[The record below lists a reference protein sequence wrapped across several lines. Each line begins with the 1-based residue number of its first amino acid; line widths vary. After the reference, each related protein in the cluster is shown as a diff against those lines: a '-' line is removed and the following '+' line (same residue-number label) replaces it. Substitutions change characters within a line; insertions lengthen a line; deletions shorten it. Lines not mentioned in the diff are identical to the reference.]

1 MDIEEAL
8 NFTDHLALT
17 TTGKHLDSLQK
28 AILRGAWNSQK
39 YKEIAQEQNRSEKYI
54 KEVGFKLWKLLSVA
68 LGEEQVSKAN
78 FRATLEN
85 LRFGN
90 ISLFGNGCIHI
101 RNISADTFYSPKSSQ
116 SEPQYNDE
124 FNEKI
129 SNSQAKIRLDLSDAP
144 EHKLFDN
151 RTSELSTLK
160 QWILENRTRV
170 VTILGLTG
178 IGKTTIALQLI
189 PQIQDQFDYVIWRSL
204 HNAPPLETLQ
214 TNLIQF
220 LCRGGAPVP
229 APVPVAAPSP
239 EERATTGEL
248 PQKERATTGE
258 LPQKERATT
267 GGLPLP
273 EYLRSR
279 RCLIILD
286 DVQMIFSNG
295 KLAGNYQPGYE
306 NYGQF
311 FKQIAESSHNSCLI
325 ILSWEKPKE
334 IAVLKSQNQACKT
347 LKINGLVVNEA
358 EEIFREKGLSEP
370 ENWSELINLYR
381 GNPSWLNIVA
391 AMIQDLF
398 SGSISQFLLYK
409 TLILGDLESLLQQ
422 HFHRLSDSEKK
433 VIFSLATQ
441 GEPMEISQIATALEL
456 SPPALLQ
463 ALESLGRRLL
473 IEKVKQDEKT
483 LFTLQPVLMEYVKNQ

>member
-39 YKEIAQEQNRSEKYI
+39 YKEIAQEQNRSEKYV

-101 RNISADTFYSPKSSQ
+101 RNISADTFYSPKASQ

-124 FNEKI
+124 FNEKT
-129 SNSQAKIRLDLSDAP
+129 SNSQPKVRQDLSDAP
-144 EHKLFDN
+144 DHKLFDN

-220 LCRGGAPVP
+220 LCRDGESAI
-229 APVPVAAPSP
+229 APSP
-239 EERATTGEL
+239 E
-248 PQKERATTGE
+248 ERATTGE

-306 NYGQF
+306 NYGTF

>member
-8 NFTDHLALT
+8 NFTDHLTLT

-39 YKEIAQEQNRSEKYI
+39 YKEIAQEQNRSEKYV

-101 RNISADTFYSPKSSQ
+101 RNISANSLYSPEVSQ

-124 FNEKI
+124 FNEKT
-129 SNSQAKIRLDLSDAP
+129 SNSQPKVRQDLSDAP
-144 EHKLFDN
+144 DHKLFDN
-151 RTSELSTLK
+151 RTCEISTLK
-160 QWILENRTRV
+160 EWILENRTRV

-178 IGKTTIALQLI
+178 IGKTALTIQLI
-189 PQIQDQFDYVIWRSL
+189 QQIQNEFDYIIYRTL
-204 HNAPPLETLQ
+204 HNAPTLQTLQ

-229 APVPVAAPSP
+229 APSP
-239 EERATTGEL
+239 EERATT
-248 PQKERATTGE
+248 AE

-273 EYLRSR
+273 EYLRSH

-306 NYGQF
+306 NYGTF
-311 FKQIAESSHNSCLI
+311 FKQLAESSHNSCLI
-325 ILSWEKPKE
+325 LLSWEKPKE
-334 IAVLKSQNQACKT
+334 IAVLESQNQACKT
-347 LKINGLVVNEA
+347 LQLKGLVVTEA
-358 EEIFREKGLSEP
+358 EKIFREKGLSEP
-370 ENWSELINLYR
+370 EKWSELINLYR
-381 GNPSWLNIVA
+381 GNPSWLNIVVA
-391 AMIQDLF
+391 IIKDLF
-398 SGSISQFLLYK
+398 SGSISQFLSYN

-422 HFHRLSDSEKK
+422 HFYRLSDSEKQ
-433 VIFSLATQ
+433 VIFSLANQ
-441 GEPMEISQIATALEL
+441 GELMEISQLSTALQL

>member
-39 YKEIAQEQNRSEKYI
+39 YKEIAQEQNRSEKYV

-101 RNISADTFYSPKSSQ
+101 RNISANSLYSPEVSQ

-124 FNEKI
+124 FNEKK
-129 SNSQAKIRLDLSDAP
+129 SNTKPKVCQDLSDAP

-151 RTSELSTLK
+151 RTSELTTLK

-220 LCRGGAPVP
+220 LCRDAAPV
-229 APVPVAAPSP
+229 P
-239 EERATTGEL
+239 EERATTKG
-248 PQKERATTGE
+248 

-267 GGLPLP
+267 GGLPLR
-273 EYLRSR
+273 EYLRSH

-295 KLAGNYQPGYE
+295 KLPGNYQPGSE
-306 NYGQF
+306 NYGTF
-311 FKQIAESSHNSCLI
+311 FKQIAESSHNSCLML
-325 ILSWEKPKE
+325 LSWEKPTE
-334 IAVLKSQNQACKT
+334 IAVLESQNHACKT
-347 LKINGLVVNEA
+347 LQLNGLLVTEA
-358 EEIFREKGLSEP
+358 EKIFRQKGLSEP

-391 AMIQDLF
+391 AIIQDLF
-398 SGSISQFLLYK
+398 SGSISQFLSYN

-422 HFHRLSDSEKK
+422 HFYRLSDSEKK

-441 GEPMEISQIATALEL
+441 GKPMEISQIATALEL

-473 IEKVKQDEKT
+473 IEKVKQEEKT